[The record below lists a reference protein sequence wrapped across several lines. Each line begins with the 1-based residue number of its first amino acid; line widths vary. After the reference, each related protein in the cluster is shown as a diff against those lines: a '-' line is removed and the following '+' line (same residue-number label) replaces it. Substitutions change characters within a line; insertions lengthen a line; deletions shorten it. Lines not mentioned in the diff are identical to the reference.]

1 MSDMEPG
8 AYNEHQQVLRESYMV
23 TPQKVKDRA

>member
-8 AYNEHQQVLRESYMV
+8 AYNEHQQFLHESEHGYS
-23 TPQKVKDRA
+23 TKSKG